1 MKILFKF
8 FLNLFSE
15 MHFSGW
21 SQTFFAVLICMII
34 LFFLA
39 FIAKYITEL
48 IVNKIL
54 YRFIFLKTKSKWDDY
69 FMNRKVFKI
78 LSHFPAAYI
87 IYTSASFS
95 GIVDVTVFLN
105 GLSEIY
111 FILIFAAAFV
121 RSASAL
127 SDIYYNSSSVSKI
140 LPIRGYIQLFQILII
155 SVSVIMIVG
164 VIVNKS
170 IGGLL
175 TAMGAMAA
183 VLVLVFKDTI
193 LGFVASLQLSGNHML
208 KLGDWIEMPNHN
220 ADGNVVDIT
229 LMTVKVQNWDMT
241 ITTIPTYSMVS
252 ESFNNWTGMQDS
264 GGRRVKRSINLD
276 MNSVH
281 FCDDRLLEKFS
292 HFHLLKDYIKQK
304 EEELIEKNKESMDA
318 AGTVN
323 NRYRLTN
330 LGVFRKYMFSYLK
343 ELSVVNKDMTYFV
356 RYLQPTE
363 RGIPVEF
370 YFFSKVKE
378 WVQYEQIQANIFDH
392 ILAILPEFEL
402 RVFQNT
408 GGSDLRSAMLFIH
421 EDVENNIRQRSVTDR
436 K

>member
-1 MKILFKF
+1 
-8 FLNLFSE
+8 

-21 SQTFFAVLICMII
+21 SQTFFSVSVCVII
-34 LFFLA
+34 LFLLA
-39 FIAKYITEL
+39 FIAKYFTEL

-54 YRFIFLKTKSKWDDY
+54 DRFIFSKTKSKWDDY
-69 FMNRKVFKI
+69 FMKRKVFKI

-87 IYTSASFS
+87 IYSLASFS
-95 GIVDVTVFLN
+95 GIAAVTAFLN
-105 GLSEIY
+105 DLGRIY
-111 FILIFAAAFV
+111 FIFIFSAAFV
-121 RSASAL
+121 RSASSF
-127 SDIYYNSSSVSKI
+127 SDIYYNSSSASKI
-140 LPIRGYIQLFQILII
+140 LPIRGYIQLFQILVV
-155 SVSVIMIVG
+155 SVSVILIIG
-164 VIVNKS
+164 VVVNKS

-175 TAMGAMAA
+175 TGLGAVTA

-208 KLGDWIEMPNHN
+208 KIGDWIEMPNHN
-220 ADGNVVDIT
+220 ADGNVIDIT

-241 ITTIPTYSMVS
+241 IATIPTYSMVS

-292 HFHLLKDYIKQK
+292 HFHLLKEYIKTK
-304 EEELIEKNKESMDA
+304 EAELKEKNKESQDEE
-318 AGTVN
+318 GTVN
-323 NRYRLTN
+323 NKYRQTN

-343 ELSVVNKDMTYFV
+343 ELSVVNKEMTYFV

-363 RGIPVEF
+363 RGLPVEF

-408 GGSDLRSAMLFIH
+408 GGSDLRSALSSIH
-421 EDVENNIRQRSVTDR
+421 EDVQQNIQSLD
-436 K
+436 KIKN

>member
-1 MKILFKF
+1 
-8 FLNLFSE
+8 

-21 SQTFFAVLICMII
+21 SQTFFSVSVCVII
-34 LFFLA
+34 LFLLA
-39 FIAKYITEL
+39 FIAKYFTEL

-54 YRFIFLKTKSKWDDY
+54 DRFIFSKTKSKWDDY
-69 FMNRKVFKI
+69 FMKRKVFKI

-87 IYTSASFS
+87 IYSLASFS
-95 GIVDVTVFLN
+95 GIAAVTAFLN
-105 GLSEIY
+105 DLGRIY
-111 FILIFAAAFV
+111 FIFIFSAAFV
-121 RSASAL
+121 RSASSF
-127 SDIYYNSSSVSKI
+127 SDIYYNSSSASKI
-140 LPIRGYIQLFQILII
+140 LPIRGYIQLFQILVV
-155 SVSVIMIVG
+155 SVSVILIIG
-164 VIVNKS
+164 VVVNKS

-175 TAMGAMAA
+175 TGLGAVTA

-208 KLGDWIEMPNHN
+208 KIGDWIEMPNHN
-220 ADGNVVDIT
+220 ADGNVIDIT

-241 ITTIPTYSMVS
+241 IATIPTYSMVS

-292 HFHLLKDYIKQK
+292 HFHLLKEYIKTK
-304 EEELIEKNKESMDA
+304 EAELKEKNKESQDEE
-318 AGTVN
+318 GTVN
-323 NRYRLTN
+323 NKYRQTN

-343 ELSVVNKDMTYFV
+343 ELSVVNKEMTYFV

-363 RGIPVEF
+363 RGLPVEF

-408 GGSDLRSAMLFIH
+408 GGSDLRSALSSIH
-421 EDVENNIRQRSVTDR
+421 EDVQQNIQALD
-436 K
+436 KIKN

>member
-1 MKILFKF
+1 MNILYEF
-8 FLNLFSE
+8 FLKLFSE

-21 SQTFFAVLICMII
+21 SQTFFGVLVCIII

-54 YRFIFLKTKSKWDDY
+54 DRFIFLKTKSKWDDY
-69 FMNRKVFKI
+69 FMQRKVFKI

-95 GIVDVTVFLN
+95 GIVDVTAFLN
-105 GLSEIY
+105 GLARIY
-111 FILIFAAAFV
+111 FIFIFSLAFV
-121 RSASAL
+121 RSAGASG
-127 SDIYYNSSSVSKI
+127 DIYYSSSSASKL
-140 LPIRGYIQLFQILII
+140 LPIRGYIQLFQIIVV
-155 SVSVIMIVG
+155 SVSVILFVG

-170 IGGLL
+170 IEGLL
-175 TAMGAMAA
+175 TGLGAMAA

-193 LGFVASLQLSGNHML
+193 LGFIASLQLSANHML
-208 KLGDWIEMPNHN
+208 KIGDWIEMSNHN
-220 ADGNVVDIT
+220 ADGNVIDIT

-241 ITTIPTYSMVS
+241 IATIPTYSMVS

-304 EEELIEKNKESMDA
+304 EEELIEKNKDSKDA

-378 WVQYEQIQANIFDH
+378 WVQYEQIQSNIFDH

-408 GGSDLRSAMLFIH
+408 GGSDLRSAILSIH
-421 EDVENNIRQRSVTDR
+421 EDVENNILQR
-436 K
+436 

>member
-1 MKILFKF
+1 MLYKF
-8 FLNLFSE
+8 FLNFFSE

-21 SQTFFAVLICMII
+21 SQTFFSVSVCVII
-34 LFFLA
+34 LFLLA
-39 FIAKYITEL
+39 FIAKYFTEL

-54 YRFIFLKTKSKWDDY
+54 DRFIFSKTKSKWDDY
-69 FMNRKVFKI
+69 FMKRKVFKI

-87 IYTSASFS
+87 IYSLASFS
-95 GIVDVTVFLN
+95 GIAAVTAFLN
-105 GLSEIY
+105 DLGRIY
-111 FILIFAAAFV
+111 FIFIFSAAFV
-121 RSASAL
+121 RSASSF
-127 SDIYYNSSSVSKI
+127 SDIYYNSSSASKI
-140 LPIRGYIQLFQILII
+140 LPIRGYIQLFQILVV
-155 SVSVIMIVG
+155 SVSVILIIG
-164 VIVNKS
+164 VVVNKS

-175 TAMGAMAA
+175 TGLGAVTA

-208 KLGDWIEMPNHN
+208 KIGDWIEMPNHN
-220 ADGNVVDIT
+220 ADGNVIDIT

-241 ITTIPTYSMVS
+241 IATIPTYSMVS

-292 HFHLLKDYIKQK
+292 HFHLLKEYIKTK
-304 EEELIEKNKESMDA
+304 EAELKEKNKESQDEE
-318 AGTVN
+318 GTVN
-323 NRYRLTN
+323 NKYRQTN

-343 ELSVVNKDMTYFV
+343 ELSVVNKEMTYFV

-363 RGIPVEF
+363 RGLPVEF

-408 GGSDLRSAMLFIH
+408 GGSDLRSALSSIH
-421 EDVENNIRQRSVTDR
+421 EDVQQNIQSLD
-436 K
+436 KIKN

>member
-1 MKILFKF
+1 MNILYKF
-8 FLNLFSE
+8 FLKLFSE

-21 SQTFFAVLICMII
+21 CQTFFAVSVCIII

-39 FIAKYITEL
+39 FVAKYITEL
-48 IVNKIL
+48 IVNKFL
-54 YRFIFLKTKSKWDDY
+54 DRFIFSKTKSKWDDY
-69 FMNRKVFKI
+69 FMKRKVFKI

-87 IYTSASFS
+87 IYSLASFS
-95 GIVDVTVFLN
+95 GIAAVTAFLN
-105 GLSEIY
+105 DLGRIY
-111 FILIFAAAFV
+111 FIFIFSAAFV
-121 RSASAL
+121 RSASSF
-127 SDIYYNSSSVSKI
+127 SDIYYNSSSASKI
-140 LPIRGYIQLFQILII
+140 LPIRGYIQLFQILVV
-155 SVSVIMIVG
+155 SVSVILIIG
-164 VIVNKS
+164 VVVNKS

-175 TAMGAMAA
+175 TGLGAITA

-208 KLGDWIEMPNHN
+208 KIGDWIEMPNHN
-220 ADGNVVDIT
+220 ADGNVIDIT

-241 ITTIPTYSMVS
+241 IATIPTYSMVS

-292 HFHLLKDYIKQK
+292 HFHLLKEYIKTK
-304 EEELIEKNKESMDA
+304 EEELKEKNKESHDEE
-318 AGTVN
+318 GTVN
-323 NRYRLTN
+323 NKYRQTN

-343 ELSVVNKDMTYFV
+343 ELSVVNKEMTYFV

-363 RGIPVEF
+363 KGLPVEF

-408 GGSDLRSAMLFIH
+408 GGSDLRNALSSVK
-421 EDVENNIRQRSVTDR
+421 EDVQQNFQAR
-436 K
+436 KMIDKN